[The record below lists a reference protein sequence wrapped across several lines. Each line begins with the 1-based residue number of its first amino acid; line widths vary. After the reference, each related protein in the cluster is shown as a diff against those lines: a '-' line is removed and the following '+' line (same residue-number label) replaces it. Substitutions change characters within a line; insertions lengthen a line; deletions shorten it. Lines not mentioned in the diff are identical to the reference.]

1 MRPLEVSDHVA
12 LKQDPSLY
20 GYVQRTHSDSHDPL
34 DDHLIIAHAE
44 VSPDSLTEFI
54 TTGVPPTGFVFV
66 QFADPAA
73 GSSLVHQDD
82 LALLSRSFR
91 LGDYVRR
98 DGSPLTGAVIDVQES
113 FILAPSVPKTP
124 TSVLISSDQPQCTST
139 CPSNLPENFNHPN
152 PHTLIY
158 DVPERE
164 IQRAQD
170 VLRDDY
176 IVFANWVG
184 LVDEVEHDIVIM
196 LQDGSIVA
204 VRSEYGFYIP
214 VPDYGKPLIALPET
228 EGFHRPDTFGATGG
242 WPATIPHAH
251 PRPGDFVIVEKH
263 GLRNGRWITG
273 SYNPNAPSQGIVMDS
288 RARDISLDWM
298 TSKQPSNETPE
309 PTPIPNYEIELYEN
323 IRSFRDTASLRRRK
337 DVIVYDAGRMPSGS
351 SGRST
356 VGSQVEAPAY
366 NAPYSGQE
374 LGIGMRVRF
383 RDISAAAVKY
393 QGINGTSHGKFLRV
407 PTELSNGWDVNEFE
421 IVFMQQYVTVLW
433 QDGTT
438 STSNSSSLTGFALFE
453 AELAPSDVV
462 LKREGMRQRPVN
474 QRGATNGGI
483 KEFNEMTFFERPH
496 DLMPA
501 SVGVIQSVDPNERVA
516 CVRWYKEP
524 KIELRA
530 SGQILSG
537 NSHFG
542 PIGDSIEDVS
552 LYEIM
557 TFPSLLRQR
566 SDICVITAQREPKP
580 ESKGKRKAQALPE
593 HDYTKSPTDTITAD
607 VNANTSR
614 RRPRGRSPR
623 TSGTAKSNMRS
634 DPKKDLD
641 WVGQIVGMGLDG
653 SITVR
658 LGALHPCR
666 DVTVDADSI
675 LAVIDDRQLMEE
687 GINDS
692 MMDIDSI
699 IDSASELSWD
709 AEYPV
714 SETVEY
720 EGGQR
725 LDNDSG
731 DENWVSDE
739 GEVFEDAEEELADQD
754 GDTEM
759 AEDVPLE
766 PAEPAESTAPP
777 EPSSKQELS
786 FRELQTM
793 LGSESPPQF
802 LVLDR
807 EPPADQFGLHSASA
821 AQAPLKRIAKEHKIL
836 SNSLP
841 EGEIY
846 VRTYESRLDLLR
858 CLIIGPRDTPYESA
872 PFLVDL
878 YLPARF
884 PDEPPTAHFHSWTS
898 GLGRINPN
906 LYEEGKICL
915 SLLGT
920 WSGRNETEKWSD
932 KATIL
937 QLLISLQGLV
947 FVKKPFYNEA
957 GFEGYENDRAYTRES
972 EQYSEKAFVM
982 ARAFVKYALFRPPGG
997 LEDILS
1003 WLYLPHDP
1011 TKPMNSLLGTIIERG
1026 NLLLRKSEEAKSAND
1041 DSLVDSKGEK
1051 DDATNVFLKPLSR
1064 GAAVML
1070 KRSIVEL
1077 QTQLNQLCCS
1087 SSPATQQS

>member
-12 LKQDPSLY
+12 LKEDPSLY
-20 GYVQRTHSDSHDPL
+20 GYVQRTHGDSHDSL
-34 DDHLIIAHAE
+34 RDLLIIAHTE
-44 VSPDSLTEFI
+44 VSPESLSEFM
-54 TTGVPPTGFVFV
+54 TTGIPPTGHVFV
-66 QFADPAA
+66 QFASPDA

-82 LALLSRSFR
+82 LVLLGRSFR
-91 LGDYVRR
+91 LGDCVKR
-98 DGSPLTGAVIDVQES
+98 DGSPLTGAVIDLQES
-113 FILAPSVPKTP
+113 YILAPSVPKTP
-124 TSVLISSDQPQCTST
+124 TSDLISSSQPQCTLT
-139 CPSNLPENFNHPN
+139 CPSNLPEHFSHPN
-152 PHTLIY
+152 PHMLIY

-164 IQRAQD
+164 IHRAQD
-170 VLRDDY
+170 VSRDDY
-176 IVFANWVG
+176 VVFGNWVG
-184 LVDEVEHDIVIM
+184 LVDGVEYDVVVM
-196 LQDGSIVA
+196 LEDGGIVA
-204 VRSEYGFYIP
+204 VGTDYEFYIP
-214 VPDYGKPLIALPET
+214 VPDYGKPLIALPDP
-228 EGFHRPDTFGATGG
+228 EGFNRPDSFVATQG
-242 WPATIPHAH
+242 WPNTVPHTT

-263 GLRNGRWITG
+263 GLRNGRWISG
-273 SYNPNAPSQGIVMDS
+273 SYNPSTLPQGIVMDT
-288 RARDISLDWM
+288 RAREIALDWM
-298 TSKQPSNETPE
+298 TSKQPQNETPE
-309 PTPIPNYEIELYEN
+309 PTPIPDYEIELYEN

-337 DVIVYDAGRMPSGS
+337 DVIVYDAGKMPVGTF
-351 SGRST
+351 GRNT
-356 VGSQVEAPAY
+356 DELQDEVPAY

-374 LGIGMRVRF
+374 LAIGMRVRF
-383 RDISAAAVKY
+383 RDPTAAAVKY

-407 PTELSNGWDVNEFE
+407 PVDVSNGWDMNEFE
-421 IVFMQQYVTVLW
+421 VVFMQQYVTVLW
-433 QDGTT
+433 QDGTR
-438 STSNSSSLTGFALFE
+438 STCNASALTGFALFE
-453 AELAPSDVV
+453 AEMAPTDFV

-474 QRGATNGGI
+474 QRGVTNGGI
-483 KEFNEMTFFERPH
+483 KDFNEMTFFERPH
-496 DLMPA
+496 DLMPT
-501 SVGVIQSVDPNERVA
+501 SVGIIQSVDPNERVA

-530 SGQILSG
+530 SGQILSSG
-537 NSHFG
+537 SHFG
-542 PIGDSIEDVS
+542 PMGDSIEDVS

-566 SDICVITAQREPKP
+566 GDICVITAQYEPRP
-580 ESKGKRKAQALPE
+580 EGKGKRKAQALPE
-593 HDYTKSPTDTITAD
+593 CDCTKPSIDLVSTD

-614 RRPRGRSPR
+614 RLPRGRSPR
-623 TSGTAKSNMRS
+623 TSSTAKPNTRS
-634 DPKKDLD
+634 DPRKDLD
-641 WVGQIVGMGLDG
+641 WVGQVVGMGLDG

-658 LGALHPCR
+658 LGGLQPCR
-666 DVTVDADSI
+666 DVTVDADSV
-675 LAVIDDRQLMEE
+675 LAVINDRELMEE
-687 GINDS
+687 GANDS
-692 MMDIDSI
+692 MMDIDSLM
-699 IDSASELSWD
+699 DSASDWSWD
-709 AEYPV
+709 GEYPV

-739 GEVFEDAEEELADQD
+739 GEVFEDAEEELVDQG

-759 AEDVPLE
+759 ADEGPE
-766 PAEPAESTAPP
+766 EPP
-777 EPSSKQELS
+777 EPTQPSVPSAPSSKPERS
-786 FRELQTM
+786 FRELQTI
-793 LGSESPPQF
+793 LGSEPPPQF

-807 EPPADQFGLHSASA
+807 EPPADQFGIHSATT

-836 SNSLP
+836 ANSLP

-858 CLIIGPRDTPYESA
+858 CLIVGPRDTPYESA

-982 ARAFVKYALFRPPGG
+982 ARTFVKYALIRPPGG
-997 LEDILS
+997 LEDVLS

-1026 NLLLRKSEEAKSAND
+1026 NLLLKKSEEAKSTND
-1041 DSLVDSKGEK
+1041 ESLVDAKGEK
-1051 DDATNVFLKPLSR
+1051 DDATKVFLKPLSR

-1077 QTQLNQLCCS
+1077 QTQLDQLCRS
-1087 SSPATQQS
+1087 SSTVA